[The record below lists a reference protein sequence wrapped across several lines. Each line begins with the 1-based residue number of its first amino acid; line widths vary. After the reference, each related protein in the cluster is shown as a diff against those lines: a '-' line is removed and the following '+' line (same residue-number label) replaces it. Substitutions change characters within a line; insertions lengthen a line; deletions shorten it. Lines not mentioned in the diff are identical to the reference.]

1 MRIDIPGLMPAS
13 ANSDLSLIEAMF
25 SKAVEW
31 EMGKEKNLTRA
42 RRLKRLVDNNR
53 RLRYPSLE
61 KC

>member
-31 EMGKEKNLTRA
+31 EMGKEKILTRA
-42 RRLKRLVDNNR
+42 RRLKRLEDNNR